1 MKKVLWLIVC
11 LMTMV
16 ALASCSSDDKDEI
29 FTENYSYLNGE
40 WFDAERGLTFIIHN
54 GWVEVRDFNGG
65 IAVAAGNSSRIQ
77 FEIENDTIIF
87 YAIDTNDYSKDI
99 EYYQKK
105 IGEIRKELE
114 TARGSRRQYLIDE
127 LNKYI
132 SCLREAKS
140 YQQSGGC
147 YYYGKIYKITPTE
160 FEFGVSGKRYNLK
173 RK

>member
-1 MKKVLWLIVC
+1 MKKILWLIVC

-16 ALASCSSDDKDEI
+16 TFTSCSSDDDEI
-29 FTENYSYLNGE
+29 VENYSYLNGE
-40 WFDAERGLTFIIHN
+40 WFDAERGLTFIIYN
-54 GWVEVRDFNGG
+54 GWVEVRNFNGS

-99 EYYQKK
+99 EYYEKK
-105 IGEIRKELE
+105 IDEIRKELE
-114 TARGSRRQYLIDE
+114 TARGSRIQYLIDE

-147 YYYGKIYKITPTE
+147 YYYGKIYKRTSTE